1 MPRII
6 TFNQLRSIKNRL
18 PEGSIHQIADR
29 LNLPVPT
36 VRNYFGGT
44 DYDRGTA
51 MGIHIEPGPDGGY
64 VTLDDTKILDMAL
77 ALLDESN
84 NAQ

>member
-1 MPRII
+1 MSRII
-6 TFNQLRSIKNRL
+6 TFNRLRSIKNQL

-29 LNLPVPT
+29 LNLPVQA

-44 DYDRGTA
+44 DYDHGTT

-77 ALLDESN
+77 ALLEDN
-84 NAQ
+84 D

>member
-6 TFNQLRSIKNRL
+6 TFNELRRIKNQL

-29 LNLPVPT
+29 LNLPVAS

-44 DYDRGTA
+44 NYDQGTN

-64 VTLDDTKILDMAL
+64 VSLDDTKILDMAL
-77 ALLDESN
+77 ELLKHD
-84 NAQ
+84 

>member
-6 TFNQLRSIKNRL
+6 TFNELRRIKNNL

-29 LNLPVPT
+29 LNLPVQT

-44 DYDRGTA
+44 DYDQGTN

-64 VTLDDTKILDMAL
+64 VTLDDTKILDMAMT
-77 ALLDESN
+77 LLQND
-84 NAQ
+84 

>member
-1 MPRII
+1 MSRII
-6 TFNQLRSIKNRL
+6 TFNELRRIKNQL

-29 LNLPVPT
+29 LNLPAQT
-36 VRNYFGGT
+36 ARNYFGGT
-44 DYDRGTA
+44 DYDKGSN

-77 ALLDESN
+77 ELLNGER
-84 NAQ
+84 

>member
-1 MPRII
+1 MARII
-6 TFNQLRSIKNRL
+6 TFNELRRIKNQL

-29 LNLPVPT
+29 LNLPPQT

-44 DYDRGTA
+44 DYDKGSN

-64 VTLDDTKILDMAL
+64 VTLDDAKILDMAL
-77 ALLDESN
+77 ELLNEGR
-84 NAQ
+84 